1 MSRKALGAF
10 AKTLAI
16 CTEKERSNAESWI
29 NDIEESRLNR
39 DVLSAAQ

>member
-1 MSRKALGAF
+1 MPHHVKRP
-10 AKTLAI
+10 
-16 CTEKERSNAESWI
+16 NAGSWI